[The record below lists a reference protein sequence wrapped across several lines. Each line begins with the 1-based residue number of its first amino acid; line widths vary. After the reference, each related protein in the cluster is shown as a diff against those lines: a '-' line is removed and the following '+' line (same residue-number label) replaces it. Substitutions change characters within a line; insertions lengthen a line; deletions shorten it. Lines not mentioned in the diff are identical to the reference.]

1 MLPLATSKK
10 LSIFA
15 LRLLHIRGANHRF
28 YYNYNTHRRSEYH
41 SYCIAICES
50 RISGKATLSLYSILT
65 KIKFFTNATF
75 SRKFSTAEREYA
87 ATNAQPCDKGTITT
101 QSIKKEELGAY
112 PLLSAI
118 RLLFREFYG
127 YVRSLPTQMVQDFFQ
142 NQQYC
147 YTICPDQRQGI
158 FRQRQHF
165 FRSLPEPY
173 EKYTSLFFIN
183 ISSSY

>member
-1 MLPLATSKK
+1 MLPLATSIK
-10 LSIFA
+10 LPIFA
-15 LRLLHIRGANHRF
+15 LRQLHNSVNLRIYRILHKRLGVVYPDSN
-28 YYNYNTHRRSEYH
+28 NTV
-41 SYCIAICES
+41 
-50 RISGKATLSLYSILT
+50 ISGCRKPGKATLSLFLNN
-65 KIKFFTNATF
+65 IKFFTNATT
-75 SRKFSTAEREYA
+75 SKKFSTREQQYLT
-87 ATNAQPCDKGTITT
+87 TNAQPCDKGTITT

-127 YVRSLPTQMVQDFFQ
+127 YVRSLPTQVVQDFFQ

-173 EKYTSLFFIN
+173 EKHTSLFFIN

>member
-10 LSIFA
+10 ISIFA
-15 LRLLHIRGANHRF
+15 LRQLFNGSVNHSIYETYKRLGVVST
-28 YYNYNTHRRSEYH
+28 Y
-41 SYCIAICES
+41 SYSTAVSDC
-50 RISGKATLSLYSILT
+50 RKSGKATLSLYSILT
-65 KIKFFTNATF
+65 KIKFFTNATI
-75 SRKFSTAEREYA
+75 SKKFSTREQQYLT
-87 ATNAQPCDKGTITT
+87 TNAQPSDKGTITT
-101 QSIKKEELGAY
+101 QSIKKEEFGAY

-127 YVRSLPTQMVQDFFQ
+127 YVRSLPAQVVQDFFQ

-173 EKYTSLFFIN
+173 EKHTSLFFIN

>member
-1 MLPLATSKK
+1 MLATSKK

-15 LRLLHIRGANHRF
+15 LPQLFNSSVNLRIYRILHKRLGVVYLYSNSTAVSGCGDF
-28 YYNYNTHRRSEYH
+28 
-41 SYCIAICES
+41 ES
-50 RISGKATLSLYSILT
+50 ITLSLYLIFT
-65 KIKFFTNATF
+65 KFKFFTNATT
-75 SRKFSTAEREYA
+75 SKKFSTAEREYA

-127 YVRSLPTQMVQDFFQ
+127 YVRSLPTQVVQDFFQ

-165 FRSLPEPY
+165 FRSLPESY